1 MKVPVSFRTRYAMA
15 DKRILVDSGA
25 LDNFIHPKFVKRL
38 HIGMQELEHPWNID
52 GTLNK
57 AEKLT
62 HFVHLC
68 KELTVDDSNSLLWID
83 KVYSDSGERG
93 TKARDDEGG

>member
-1 MKVPVSFRTRYAMA
+1 MRLLEGRVLLKEATRG
-15 DKRILVDSGA
+15 KGSQGA
-25 LDNFIHPKFVKRL
+25 GI
-38 HIGMQELEHPWNID
+38 QEMPPSQDDE
-52 GTLNK
+52 GTLTLRSGGGRLSK
-57 AEKLT
+57 
-62 HFVHLC
+62 C